1 MSGCKMVFFWKNHAT
16 TVENKGFQFGC
27 NVVATWLIVVAQTT
41 QTLIYQ
47 CFNLVV
53 KVVDQWIETEKMSSN
68 RKTEYNHHSQH
79 VREGAWRPFFE
90 LEIYLWT
97 NYTISKN
104 KTLKTQINGFIA
116 LSVFLSL
123 LQLPLN

>member
-16 TVENKGFQFGC
+16 TIDNKGFQFGW
-27 NVVATWLIVVAQTT
+27 NVVATWLIVVAKTAK
-41 QTLIYQ
+41 TLVYQ
-47 CFNLVV
+47 GFNLVV
-53 KVVDQWIETEKMSSN
+53 KVVYQWLETEKMSNN

-79 VREGAWRPFFE
+79 VREGVWCPFFE
-90 LEIYLWT
+90 LKIYLWT

-104 KTLKTQINGFIA
+104 KTLKTQINGFTA